1 MVKYVIIY
9 IYTVQMEQLEEYIK
23 EMGVDV
29 EIDDFNL
36 KETQLK
42 LPALKHKWV
51 GRLVRHKGQLARAAA
66 RRSNVIKEIAKEV
79 IDTATYQ
86 VTLPTAEKAAEK
98 HMRVKKIDD
107 EMKEHKLIVE
117 FLEKS
122 ERIFSSMTFD
132 IKNITE
138 IMKLETL

>member
-1 MVKYVIIY
+1 MK
-9 IYTVQMEQLEEYIK
+9 QLEDYIK

-29 EIDDFNL
+29 EIDELNL

-51 GRLVRHKGQLARAAA
+51 GRLIRHKGDLNRAES
-66 RRSNVIKEIAKEV
+66 RKDNVIKEVAKEV

-86 VTLPTAEKAAEK
+86 VTLPTAEKAAAK
-98 HMRVKKIDD
+98 HPRVKKIN
-107 EMKEHKLIVE
+107 EEITELKLIVE

-122 ERIFSSMTFD
+122 ERIFSSMSFD

>member
-1 MVKYVIIY
+1 
-9 IYTVQMEQLEEYIK
+9 MEQFEKYIK
-23 EMGVDV
+23 EMDVDV
-29 EIDDFNL
+29 EIDEFNI
-36 KETQLK
+36 KETQMK

-51 GRLVRHKGQLARAAA
+51 GRLIRHKGVLGELNN
-66 RRSNVIKEIAKEV
+66 RRDNTIKQIAKEL

-86 VTLPTAEKAAEK
+86 VTLPTAQKAAEK
-98 HMRVKKIDD
+98 HEKVKKIDA
-107 EMKEHKLIVE
+107 EIRENKLIVE

>member
-1 MVKYVIIY
+1 MFKQYK
-9 IYTVQMEQLEEYIK
+9 MKQLEQYIK
-23 EMGVDV
+23 EMGDDV
-29 EIDDFNL
+29 EIDEFNI
-36 KETQLK
+36 KETQMK

-51 GRLVRHKGQLARAAA
+51 GRLIRSKSELANAQS
-66 RRSNVIKEIAKEV
+66 RRDKAIKEIAKEI

-86 VTLPTAEKAAEK
+86 VTLPTAQKAAEK
-98 HMRVKKIDD
+98 HQKIKDID
-107 EMKEHKLIVE
+107 ETIKENKLIVE

-122 ERIFSSMTFD
+122 ERIFNSMTFD

>member
-1 MVKYVIIY
+1 MK
-9 IYTVQMEQLEEYIK
+9 QLEEYIK

-29 EIDDFNL
+29 EIDEFNI
-36 KETQLK
+36 KETQMK

-51 GRLVRHKGQLARAAA
+51 GRLVRHKGSLARASS
-66 RRSNVIKEIAKEV
+66 RRDNVIKEIAKEV

-86 VTLPTAEKAAEK
+86 VTLPTAQKAAEK
-98 HMRVKKIDD
+98 HKRVKDID
-107 EMKEHKLIVE
+107 EEIKEHKLIVE

>member
-1 MVKYVIIY
+1 MK
-9 IYTVQMEQLEEYIK
+9 QLEEYIQ
-23 EMGVDV
+23 EMGKDV
-29 EIDDFNL
+29 EIDEFNL
-36 KETQLK
+36 KETQMK
-42 LPALKHKWV
+42 LPGLKHKWV
-51 GRLVRHKGQLARAAA
+51 GRLVRHKSDLARAHN
-66 RRSNVIKEIAKEV
+66 RRSNVIKEVAKEV

-86 VTLPTAEKAAEK
+86 VTLPTAEKAAAK
-98 HMRVKKIDD
+98 HARVKAID
-107 EMKEHKLIVE
+107 EEIKEHKLIVE

>member
-1 MVKYVIIY
+1 MKIL
-9 IYTVQMEQLEEYIK
+9 EQYIK

-29 EIDDFNL
+29 ELDEFTI
-36 KETQLK
+36 KEVQMK

-51 GRLVRHKGQLARAAA
+51 GRLVRHKGELESCKS
-66 RRSNVIKEIAKEV
+66 RRDNVIKEIAKEV

-86 VTLPTAEKAAEK
+86 VTLVTAQKAAEK
-98 HMRVKKIDD
+98 HDRVKKID
-107 EMKEHKLIVE
+107 EEIKEHKLIVE

>member
-1 MVKYVIIY
+1 MKLL
-9 IYTVQMEQLEEYIK
+9 EQYIK

-29 EIDDFNL
+29 EFDEFSL

-51 GRLVRHKGQLARAAA
+51 GRLVRHKGELATLQSSRDNTLKQIAG
-66 RRSNVIKEIAKEV
+66 EI

-86 VTLPTAEKAAEK
+86 VTLPTAQKAAEK
-98 HMRVKKIDD
+98 HKNIKNIDENIK
-107 EMKEHKLIVE
+107 EMKLVID
-117 FLEKS
+117 FLEKG
-122 ERIFSSMTFD
+122 EKIFSSMSFD

>member
-1 MVKYVIIY
+1 MK
-9 IYTVQMEQLEEYIK
+9 QLEEYIQ
-23 EMGVDV
+23 EMGADV
-29 EIDDFNL
+29 EIDEFNL

-51 GRLVRHKGQLARAAA
+51 GRLVRHKGDLARAYA
-66 RRSNVIKEIAKEV
+66 RRSNVVKEIAKEV

-98 HMRVKKIDD
+98 HARVKAID
-107 EMKEHKLIVE
+107 EEIKEHKLIVE

>member
-1 MVKYVIIY
+1 MK
-9 IYTVQMEQLEEYIK
+9 QLEEYIK
-23 EMGVDV
+23 EMGTDV
-29 EIDDFNL
+29 EIDEFNL
-36 KETQLK
+36 KETQMK
-42 LPALKHKWV
+42 LPGLKHKWV
-51 GRLVRHKGQLARAAA
+51 GRLIRHKGDLARAHG
-66 RRSNVIKEIAKEV
+66 RRGNIIKEVAKEV

-86 VTLPTAEKAAEK
+86 VTLPTAEKAAAK
-98 HMRVKKIDD
+98 HARVKALD
-107 EMKEHKLIVE
+107 EEIKEHKLIVE

>member
-1 MVKYVIIY
+1 M
-9 IYTVQMEQLEEYIK
+9 
-23 EMGVDV
+23 
-29 EIDDFNL
+29 
-36 KETQLK
+36 
-42 LPALKHKWV
+42 
-51 GRLVRHKGQLARAAA
+51 RHKGDLARAYG

-98 HMRVKKIDD
+98 HARVKAID
-107 EMKEHKLIVE
+107 EEIKEHKLIVE

>member
-1 MVKYVIIY
+1 
-9 IYTVQMEQLEEYIK
+9 MEQLENYIK

-29 EIDDFNL
+29 ELDEFNL
-36 KETQLK
+36 KDVQMK

-51 GRLVRHKGQLARAAA
+51 GRLIRHKGDLERCI
-66 RRSNVIKEIAKEV
+66 SVKDKIIKEIAQEV

-86 VTLPTAEKAAEK
+86 VTLPTAMKAAEK
-98 HMRVKKIDD
+98 HSRVKDINEKI
-107 EMKEHKLIVE
+107 KEHRLIVE
-117 FLEKS
+117 FLEKG
-122 ERIFSSMTFD
+122 ERIFSGMSFD

>member
-1 MVKYVIIY
+1 MFKSCDMKIL
-9 IYTVQMEQLEEYIK
+9 EQYIK

-29 EIDDFNL
+29 ELDEFTI
-36 KETQLK
+36 KEVQMK

-51 GRLVRHKGQLARAAA
+51 GRLVRHKGELESCKS
-66 RRSNVIKEIAKEV
+66 RRDNVIKEIAKEV

-86 VTLPTAEKAAEK
+86 VTLVTAQKAAEK
-98 HMRVKKIDD
+98 HDRVKKID
-107 EMKEHKLIVE
+107 EEIKEHKLIVE

>member
-1 MVKYVIIY
+1 MK
-9 IYTVQMEQLEEYIK
+9 QLEEYIK
-23 EMGVDV
+23 EMGEDV
-29 EIDDFNL
+29 EIDEFSI
-36 KETQLK
+36 KETQMK

-51 GRLVRHKGQLARAAA
+51 GRLVRHKGDVARIHA
-66 RRSNVIKEIAKEV
+66 RRDNVIKEVAQEI
-79 IDTATYQ
+79 ISTATYQ
-86 VTLPTAEKAAEK
+86 VTLPTAQKAAEK
-98 HMRVKKIDD
+98 HDRVKRID
-107 EMKEHKLIVE
+107 EELKENKLIVE

>member
-1 MVKYVIIY
+1 MK
-9 IYTVQMEQLEEYIK
+9 QLEEYIK

-29 EIDDFNL
+29 EIDEFNL

-51 GRLVRHKGQLARAAA
+51 GRLVRHKGELARASA
-66 RRSNVIKEIAKEV
+66 RRGNVIKEIAKEV

-98 HMRVKKIDD
+98 HTRVKKID
-107 EMKEHKLIVE
+107 EEIKEHKLIVE